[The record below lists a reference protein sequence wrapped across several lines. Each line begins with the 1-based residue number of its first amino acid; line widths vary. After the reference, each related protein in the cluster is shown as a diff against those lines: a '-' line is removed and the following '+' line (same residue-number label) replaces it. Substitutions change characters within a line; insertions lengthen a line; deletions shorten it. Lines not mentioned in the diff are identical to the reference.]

1 MKVEK
6 KVFGGQTGFDTKREM
21 GGECAERDSPHWWN
35 RSGGVVMAMQQK
47 DNAIRSVTCR
57 R

>member
-1 MKVEK
+1 MYI
-6 KVFGGQTGFDTKREM
+6 
-21 GGECAERDSPHWWN
+21 GEAERDRYQWWS
-35 RSGGVVMAMQQK
+35 RSGEVAMAMQQK